1 MYVMDLPSKK
11 TKVLRCKLYIMFC
24 YLRQVKWC
32 MEQNLVIWILYG
44 TVCVDC
50 LLVQC
55 SVACVVIYLQ
65 GAYVCLCIGIHIFV
79 YLCNCVFVCVCICV
93 MYGLL
98 SQLWPR
104 VTCLLCPGDL
114 ESWGLV
120 PPTAKNTRQ
129 AGNYTHFRVAYFR
142 EGEGGRAL
150 LIGSYLLSAIWRF

>member
-1 MYVMDLPSKK
+1 MHSLHCVS
-11 TKVLRCKLYIMFC
+11 VLFS
-24 YLRQVKWC
+24 C
-32 MEQNLVIWILYG
+32 M
-44 TVCVDC
+44 
-50 LLVQC
+50 
-55 SVACVVIYLQ
+55 VVFVVTYLQ
-65 GAYVCLCIGIHIFV
+65 VVYVCLCIGIYVLV
-79 YLCNCVFVCVCICV
+79 YLCVCVFVYMCICV

-142 EGEGGRAL
+142 EGGRAL
-150 LIGSYLLSAIWRF
+150 LIGSYLLPAI